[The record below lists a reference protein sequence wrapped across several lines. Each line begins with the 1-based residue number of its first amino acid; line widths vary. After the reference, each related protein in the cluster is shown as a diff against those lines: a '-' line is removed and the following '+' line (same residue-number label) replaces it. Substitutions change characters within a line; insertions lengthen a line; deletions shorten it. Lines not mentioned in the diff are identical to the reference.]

1 VPITIPPFDAR
12 RYQDLRDEALD
23 RIPQHNPE
31 WTNFNESDPGVT
43 LVELFAFLTESL
55 LYRAALIP
63 ERNRAKFLQLLGVP
77 LQPGASARGLVN
89 FTDDRGPLRTLT
101 LNAGVEVASG
111 PVPFRTERGLD
122 VLPVEAQVW
131 FKQRVQSPRPELRA
145 YYEQLYASYKGT
157 PPAAQLD
164 LYQAVP
170 FLPRTDALDLGAD
183 TVDGSLW
190 IALLV
195 RSIDKPYD
203 AQLDRAREALA
214 GKTLSL
220 GVVPALADP
229 TARLA
234 PGAPSD
240 PAASAQLEV
249 FLPKL
254 PPDGLLPDE
263 PSLRVPD
270 YQALHVNALAD
281 VLAEPGVLEVTLPS
295 KDQLGLWQNLGP
307 IEAGAGAFPP
317 ALDDGDQGPRLITWL
332 RLRSASRAP
341 VRLLWVGVN
350 AVMAAQR
357 THVAGE
363 VLPDGTGQPDQE
375 VTLSRPPVLA
385 GSVRLTVVADGRPA
399 VWTPIDD
406 LSAAGPEV
414 PRPDPRLP
422 PGAAPPPAGPSTVY
436 ALDAEAGKIRF
447 GDGAHGARPPLRALL
462 RADYDS
468 TAGRDGNLGVDAIT
482 QCAALPT
489 GWKVTNPVP
498 TWGGADAE
506 GVRDGE
512 RQVSRWL
519 QHRDRLVTAADFEA
533 LVRRTPG
540 VDVARVDV
548 LPTFHP
554 DLSPSLPGDAPG
566 VVTLM
571 VVPRHDAARLDAPMP
586 DRVLLNQ
593 IACWLEPRR
602 VVTSEVLLRGPTY
615 RDVSVSIGLEVV
627 AGYSPATVREA
638 VRAAIGQALSPL
650 PDPAAEALDDDQ
662 ALLQT
667 PAASQA
673 RRGWPLGKAVA
684 ALELLA
690 VASRVEGVQLVRQV
704 LLLDD
709 AGAVVEDAIP
719 MTGLELPRVG
729 AVRVGVGD
737 PPPFVDEGQP
747 PSSAVAVVPVPVVP
761 EECR

>member
-1 VPITIPPFDAR
+1 
-12 RYQDLRDEALD
+12 
-23 RIPQHNPE
+23 
-31 WTNFNESDPGVT
+31 
-43 LVELFAFLTESL
+43 
-55 LYRAALIP
+55 
-63 ERNRAKFLQLLGVP
+63 
-77 LQPGASARGLVN
+77 
-89 FTDDRGPLRTLT
+89 
-101 LNAGVEVASG
+101 
-111 PVPFRTERGLD
+111 
-122 VLPVEAQVW
+122 
-131 FKQRVQSPRPELRA
+131 
-145 YYEQLYASYKGT
+145 
-157 PPAAQLD
+157 
-164 LYQAVP
+164 
-170 FLPRTDALDLGAD
+170 
-183 TVDGSLW
+183 
-190 IALLV
+190 
-195 RSIDKPYD
+195 
-203 AQLDRAREALA
+203 
-214 GKTLSL
+214 
-220 GVVPALADP
+220 
-229 TARLA
+229 
-234 PGAPSD
+234 
-240 PAASAQLEV
+240 
-249 FLPKL
+249 
-254 PPDGLLPDE
+254 
-263 PSLRVPD
+263 
-270 YQALHVNALAD
+270 
-281 VLAEPGVLEVTLPS
+281 
-295 KDQLGLWQNLGP
+295 
-307 IEAGAGAFPP
+307 
-317 ALDDGDQGPRLITWL
+317 
-332 RLRSASRAP
+332 
-341 VRLLWVGVN
+341 
-350 AVMAAQR
+350 
-357 THVAGE
+357 
-363 VLPDGTGQPDQE
+363 
-375 VTLSRPPVLA
+375 
-385 GSVRLTVVADGRPA
+385 
-399 VWTPIDD
+399 
-406 LSAAGPEV
+406 
-414 PRPDPRLP
+414 
-422 PGAAPPPAGPSTVY
+422 
-436 ALDAEAGKIRF
+436 
-447 GDGAHGARPPLRALL
+447 
-462 RADYDS
+462 
-468 TAGRDGNLGVDAIT
+468 
-482 QCAALPT
+482 
-489 GWKVTNPVP
+489 VP